1 MPYAGGTGPLDSYEA
16 VIQKESVAD
25 LIGLISPEDTPCY
38 TAFRKTD
45 TSQRVYQWQEDALRA
60 PAANRQVEGVDVL
73 AVTAGAVGTALL
85 SAAAGPSAGVAG
97 LTTALTNQTQLFIE
111 TAQTSGTTEN
121 SDFYGRGNEHDY
133 QTMKKGLE
141 LKRDVEYAFLLG
153 QAGAAGNA
161 STARQLK
168 SMDALINS
176 NTSTDAG
183 TAAALTEAG
192 ILSTHEKCYT
202 RGGEP
207 NWLMVSPAHSLI
219 VADFAYR
226 VGGATPFTSVRGRD
240 AGQGTELVNVVELY
254 RDPFGTLQVVLNKYQ
269 GTAGAAKSSYD
280 VYLLQTDAWWI
291 PVLQPVETKELAVTG
306 HNRKTMLS
314 TELTLAHLNT
324 QCSGRIYD
332 LSAAGT

>member
-1 MPYAGGTGPLDSYEA
+1 
-16 VIQKESVAD
+16 
-25 LIGLISPEDTPCY
+25 
-38 TAFRKTD
+38 
-45 TSQRVYQWQEDALRA
+45 
-60 PAANRQVEGVDVL
+60 
-73 AVTAGAVGTALL
+73 
-85 SAAAGPSAGVAG
+85 
-97 LTTALTNQTQLFIE
+97 LFIE

-133 QTMKKGLE
+133 QVMKKGLE

-168 SMDALINS
+168 SMDTLINA

-183 TAAALTEAG
+183 TGAALTEAG
-192 ILSTHEKCYT
+192 VLSTHEKCYT